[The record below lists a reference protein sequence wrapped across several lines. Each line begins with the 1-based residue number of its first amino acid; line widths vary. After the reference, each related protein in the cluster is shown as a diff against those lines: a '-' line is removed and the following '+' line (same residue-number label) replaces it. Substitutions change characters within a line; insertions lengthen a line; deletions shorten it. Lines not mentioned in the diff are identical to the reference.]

1 MTKIKIKNANS
12 KVKPIAQLLIK
23 DKHENPLYPSLE
35 GVSFDFSLK
44 SIRDVDKLL
53 PQNLKTHQ

>member
-44 SIRDVDKLL
+44 SIRDVDKL
-53 PQNLKTHQ
+53 